1 MFGLYVHIP
10 FCNKIC
16 NYCDFYKMKVSD
28 EFQTR
33 VIEKLLKEF
42 DLNEKISDHIDTVY
56 IGGGTPSCISYV
68 NLEKIL
74 KRIKEFVIKNNKLY
88 SLMEYTIEL
97 NPEDINERLLGLLKK
112 YEISRVSIGVQSFNP
127 LIQRVIGRYTDYE
140 QFKKKI
146 ALLKTFN
153 FTNYNLDFMYG
164 IMPKENYDELAL
176 KQDLEKFINL
186 NPAHISCYSLILETK
201 TILGEKARKGF
212 FKKADDDFEASCYYK
227 IRDILSK
234 NNFIQYETS
243 NFSID
248 GYQSIHNQIYW
259 NNDHYLGIGPSSA
272 SYIENK
278 RYQVCSNINMYMDS
292 IDKNMILTT
301 NIEELTIK
309 DMMEYEVILGLR
321 KVSGIN
327 EQEFHKKF
335 NQDLLTSFPK
345 INEMLKNKY
354 LLKKGLNI
362 FLNPTYYYVQNYII
376 SEII

>member
-42 DLNEKISDHIDTVY
+42 DLNKKINDHIDTVY

-74 KRIKEFVIKNNKLY
+74 KRIKEFIIKNNKSY
-88 SLMEYTIEL
+88 YLMEYTIEF
-97 NPEDINERLLGLLKK
+97 NPEAINERLLDLLKK

-186 NPAHISCYSLILETK
+186 NPTHISCYSLILETK

-212 FKKADDDFEASCYYK
+212 FKIALCVGIFLIRVFCITKAF
-227 IRDILSK
+227 LS
-234 NNFIQYETS
+234 N
-243 NFSID
+243 
-248 GYQSIHNQIYW
+248 
-259 NNDHYLGIGPSSA
+259 LPSSLVFA
-272 SYIENK
+272 LSI
-278 RYQVCSNINMYMDS
+278 VFSNH
-292 IDKNMILTT
+292 DK
-301 NIEELTIK
+301 
-309 DMMEYEVILGLR
+309 
-321 KVSGIN
+321 GI
-327 EQEFHKKF
+327 
-335 NQDLLTSFPK
+335 TC
-345 INEMLKNKY
+345 
-354 LLKKGLNI
+354 LLKK
-362 FLNPTYYYVQNYII
+362 
-376 SEII
+376 